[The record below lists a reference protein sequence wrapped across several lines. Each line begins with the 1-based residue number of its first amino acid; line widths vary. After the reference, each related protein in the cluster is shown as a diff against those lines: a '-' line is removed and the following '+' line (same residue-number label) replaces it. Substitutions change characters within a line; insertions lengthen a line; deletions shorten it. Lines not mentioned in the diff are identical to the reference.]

1 MTVGLRNIGAVIVDQ
16 LRDEFLAG
24 AFRQLGRKR
33 LLLDLGCGN
42 RPFRHMYEK
51 YADNSVGMDVP
62 YSLHDLGSIQVYA
75 SGTDL
80 PFKSGS
86 FDVVLCTE
94 VMEHVAEP
102 ESFLKEIDRV
112 LVPGGHLVMTV
123 PFLVPVH
130 EAPYDFY
137 RYTIFGLKHLFGKTG
152 LNIES
157 TTTFAEMIGVLLSFI
172 VQVQLKVWSVIGKAF
187 HIDAIS
193 SLFNPF
199 ILLFVYLPQKG
210 YVALRRLFGKNAR
223 IESVLQRTS
232 ETTIGYGIVACKHSQ
247 ISD

>member
-1 MTVGLRNIGAVIVDQ
+1 MGAIIVDE
-16 LRDEFLAG
+16 LRDEFLAREFG
-24 AFRQLGRKR
+24 RLGRKK

-42 RPFRHMYEK
+42 RPFRRIYEK
-51 YADNSVGMDVP
+51 YTEDSVGMDVP

-80 PFKSGS
+80 PFRSGS
-86 FDVVLCTE
+86 FDMVLCTE

-102 ESFLKEIDRV
+102 ESFLREIDRV
-112 LVPGGHLVMTV
+112 LMPGGHLVMTV

-137 RYTIFGLKHLFGKTG
+137 RYTIFGLKHLFSKTG
-152 LNIES
+152 LEIES
-157 TTTFAEMIGVLLSFI
+157 ATNFAEMNGVLLNYFVKI
-172 VQVQLKVWSVIGKAF
+172 QLKVWNILGKALR
-187 HIDAIS
+187 IGVVN

-210 YVALRRLFGKNAR
+210 YVMIRRLLGKNPR
-223 IESVLQRTS
+223 IESMLQRTS
-232 ETTIGYGIVACKHSQ
+232 ETTIGYGIVACKREQ
-247 ISD
+247 DID